1 MTLPSAERELFF
13 LHYYLIIISFLVLVL
28 SFPFSILSFS
38 AAFFSFFFFH
48 YLGIHDM
55 TKRSREGRFRL
66 VRPKQK
72 KKEKKSLGI
81 TCVLERVRCFYFC
94 FLYFIFHLIQRHFLL
109 LITLHPVIH
118 SSIHPNT
125 SITFD
130 HLTN

>member
-38 AAFFSFFFFH
+38 AAFSSFFSFH

-55 TKRSREGRFRL
+55 TKREGRFRL

-94 FLYFIFHLIQRHFLL
+94 FLYISFSISSSGISYYSSLSTQ
-109 LITLHPVIH
+109 
-118 SSIHPNT
+118 SSIHP
-125 SITFD
+125 SI
-130 HLTN
+130 LTLPLPLII